1 VHGSWTGETGSV
13 HELQKFVDK
22 ASLVLE
28 REFEEVKINMDNAHP
43 YTSDKQD
50 CAREDHTQSEATEP
64 SRESCSDG
72 AQEEEGSE
80 LCDNSHCSSHS
91 SDWSHVSP
99 GRYAVP
105 LNISCVQP
113 LGGCKATPQ
122 VRTLCVN
129 FRMLG
134 EWMDFSILWTDGLEA
149 VL

>member
-1 VHGSWTGETGSV
+1 MHTRIQATNMTVPVRTTPRAKLLSPAGNLALTER
-13 HELQKFVDK
+13 KK
-22 ASLVLE
+22 KRVL
-28 REFEEVKINMDNAHP
+28 N
-43 YTSDKQD
+43 Y
-50 CAREDHTQSEATEP
+50 
-64 SRESCSDG
+64 G
-72 AQEEEGSE
+72 AQEEEGSQ
-80 LCDNSHCSSHS
+80 LCDNSHGSSHS

-105 LNISCVQP
+105 FNISCVQP

>member
-1 VHGSWTGETGSV
+1 MA
-13 HELQKFVDK
+13 K
-22 ASLVLE
+22 AVCSE
-28 REFEEVKINMDNAHP
+28 RKCEEVKIIMDNAHP

-50 CAREDHTQSEATEP
+50 CAREDHTQSEANEP
-64 SRESCSDG
+64 SRESCSDRGDG

-80 LCDNSHCSSHS
+80 LSRSDKSHGSSHS

-105 LNISCVQP
+105 LNLSCVQP

-122 VRTLCVN
+122 VCTLCVN

-134 EWMDFSILWTDGLEA
+134 EWMDFSILWTDGLDSSI
-149 VL
+149 L